1 MPQALRARGAAVD
14 LAAVAKGG
22 SEEALDWAA
31 AELEAEQEQHDG
43 GLGGVLVSVSRMRK
57 GGNRTGMYGRR
68 WLPPRNYTEFGPFL

>member
-31 AELEAEQEQHDG
+31 AELEAEGQGGSSDG
-43 GLGGVLVSVSRMRK
+43 GALLVSVS
-57 GGNRTGMYGRR
+57 GREDVV
-68 WLPPRNYTEFGPFL
+68 PAYFEGEKPRSWV